1 MKRIFSIVLALALIC
16 SCVAISAV
24 SVSADSENLIGDIS
38 KWAIGQY
45 SSETGFVS
53 SSTDTD
59 KKRIYYSDM
68 ISVKPGEKY
77 NFKIELA
84 SKLLKDDGSAISKD
98 YHFKFSV
105 RQYNESGEIQGNLAD
120 IHGKV
125 GYAYNE
131 KVNSKEVTIPD
142 GIYTLGVG
150 LYKAT
155 NESSFSSGQTIIDYI
170 NSGAITVSIVKVVE
184 QTTTPTITMLD
195 GAAMRIDGKTD
206 GIRFSATVD
215 KTAFDEQVAGGTVT
229 EIGTLIAKD
238 GTDISNVIVENAVDS
253 SDGAKKLT
261 DNQIPVAKYADGTTM
276 QSDNDANKY
285 VIVGSL
291 VAINE
296 KNATQKYVARAYV
309 KYVDKTGGEHV
320 MYASA
325 LSTPRSI
332 AEVANNIVTAG
343 DGYYS
348 SLCKNHK
355 DVVHKWAAYIK

>member
-24 SVSADSENLIGDIS
+24 SVLATGPNLLGDTS
-38 KWAIGQY
+38 KWVVGDWSASTATPDSTKTNRAI
-45 SSETGFVS
+45 
-53 SSTDTD
+53 
-59 KKRIYYSDM
+59 YSD
-68 ISVKPGEKY
+68 IINVEPGASY
-77 NFKIELA
+77 TFTFNTSGIEY
-84 SKLLKDDGSAISKD
+84 KLIARTYDANGNITGNKTLSGVHAYVGRDKNGSHSPITT
-98 YHFKFSV
+98 
-105 RQYNESGEIQGNLAD
+105 
-120 IHGKV
+120 
-125 GYAYNE
+125 
-131 KVNSKEVTIPD
+131 TIPD
-142 GIYTLGVG
+142 GVYKLGIGIFQPV
-150 LYKAT
+150 
-155 NESSFSSGQTIIDYI
+155 NSESSTMGEKIREYI
-170 NSGAITVSIVKVVE
+170 RINTFKLSIVKNVDTE
-184 QTTTPTITMLD
+184 THTIQMLD
-195 GAAMRIDGKTD
+195 GAAMRIDNATD

-238 GTDISNVIVENAVDS
+238 GTDISKVIVKNAVDS

-261 DNQIPVAKYADGTTM
+261 DDQIPVAKYADGTTM
-276 QSDNDANKY
+276 QSDKDANKY

-355 DVVHKWAAYIK
+355 DVVDKWAAYMK